1 MNDISGKFSL
11 MVRADNINSKKL
23 EQILGIKA
31 TSFQKK
37 GIVTSKVIGENPF
50 DVWSYEIKI
59 QQGENIENIIFELLS
74 RIKSSRDCLKKGL
87 EDYEIYLKL
96 YISSD
101 FAQIQ
106 FYLSPNILEKLFK
119 TGIGIQFS
127 ILSWGNVE
135 E

>member
-1 MNDISGKFSL
+1 MSDISGKFSL
-11 MVRADNINSKKL
+11 IVRADNINSEKL
-23 EQILGIKA
+23 EQALGVKA

-37 GIVTSKVIGENPF
+37 GMVASKIIGENPF

-59 QQGENIENIIFELLS
+59 QQGENVENIISELLN
-74 RIKSSRDCLKKGL
+74 RIINSSDCLKKGL

-96 YISSD
+96 YVSSD

-106 FYLSPNILEKLFK
+106 FYLSPSIIEKIFR

-127 ILSWGNVE
+127 ILSWGQVE
-135 E
+135 